1 MKKILFYVTIVSIAL
16 LAYACSEIDTP
27 VLDQGSQPNA
37 TFTTS
42 IQKFKVDEE
51 GEQKIII
58 EMRRGNAAEE
68 VSVPLK
74 LTTDEGV
81 PAEIGFKLSANAAK
95 FAKGEYET
103 TVTIEYDKDEMDFN
117 IAYRVVLEIADEKL
131 GPLYP
136 TGFAMTKIDVTRPL
150 IYYDY
155 RDSTFDS
162 PFFETS
168 EAGKLQKADGLP
180 FFKIVDPYGTGYP
193 IYFEMT
199 NDLKNI
205 KMFEDQPTGYTYGNY
220 GRIFAKLVS
229 AVVTEN
235 VIKFEIKYTLPD
247 AGASFNGTF
256 VEVLT
261 LTDGSFE

>member
-16 LAYACSEIDTP
+16 FAYACSEIDTP

-51 GEQKIII
+51 GEQKIVI

-81 PAEIGFKLSANAAK
+81 PAEIGFKLSASSAK

-103 TVTIEYDKDEMDFN
+103 TVTIEYDKEEMDFN
-117 IAYRVVLEIADEKL
+117 IAYRVVLEITDEKL

-136 TGFAMTKIDVTRPL
+136 TGFAMTKIDITRPL
-150 IYYDY
+150 IYHDY
-155 RDSTFDS
+155 RDCTFKS
-162 PFFETS
+162 VFFETS
-168 EAGKLQKADGLP
+168 KEGKLQKADGLP
-180 FFKIVDPYGTGYP
+180 FFKIVDPYGTEYP

-199 NDLKNI
+199 NDLKGI
-205 KMFEDQPTGYTYGNY
+205 KAFEAQATGYGHPTYGS
-220 GRIFAKLVS
+220 IFARLES
-229 AVVTEN
+229 AVVTGSQIE
-235 VIKFEIKYTLPD
+235 FTIKYILPE

-261 LTDGSFE
+261 LTDGTFE